1 MNGDL
6 TGSYNE
12 VRYLIEQVNYW
23 RDLYNELAE
32 RPLPI
37 CLMRVPFKEVRA
49 YHEAVNKEAEY
60 IQKAGYFVMLIPA
73 NDVTSL
79 QIEVLSVTDMNKIK
93 YEDFTTKMQ
102 ALYKSIKGN
111 D

>member
-1 MNGDL
+1 MNEPG
-6 TGSYNE
+6 E
-12 VRYLIEQVNYW
+12 VMKVYLLK
-23 RDLYNELAE
+23 RL
-32 RPLPI
+32 
-37 CLMRVPFKEVRA
+37 
-49 YHEAVNKEAEY
+49 EAEY